1 MSRMP
6 NTLRYLRSLA
16 KHLVSNSYVF
26 STVNA
31 QPKEKYSIYVN
42 LSYIHN
48 RPDEFERVLKSWLV
62 VPTSLISSARN
73 KLLTSR

>member
-1 MSRMP
+1 M
-6 NTLRYLRSLA
+6 
-16 KHLVSNSYVF
+16 F
-26 STVNA
+26 SVQYNKCVT
-31 QPKEKYSIYVN
+31 QRKYSIYVD
-42 LSYIHN
+42 LSYIHT